1 MSPALWLTLFILGAI
16 EVLTLKVC
24 VRFLAREA
32 ENHWDNAFAYA
43 LVTGAAVYW
52 PVRWMVEADAWY
64 LTLLVPVVLFSIQV
78 VALKTLYQVNT
89 ARAWSLGAAQTV
101 MSGLV
106 GGTIAFVSGVIAIY
120 VLYGKI
126 VADPVQAL
134 RALLRLIGIE
144 LPI

>member
-24 VRFLAREA
+24 VRFLARDA

-43 LVTGAAVYW
+43 LLTGVTIYW
-52 PVRWMVEADAWY
+52 PIRWMIEADAWF
-64 LTLLVPVVLFSIQV
+64 LTLLVPLFLLVVQV
-78 VALKTLYQVNT
+78 IALKALYQVT
-89 ARAWSLGAAQTV
+89 AARAWVLGAAQTV
-101 MSGLV
+101 MAGVV
-106 GGTIAFVSGVIAIY
+106 GGTIAFAAGVIAIY
-120 VLYGKI
+120 ILYGKI

-134 RALLRLIGIE
+134 RTLLRLIGIE